1 MAPLSL
7 LLLTLKTRQNID
19 HLHEGFLEGQELAE
33 LDRRAED
40 GEGDDVVV
48 VGIDGEGRVE
58 RDVLVTSEKYKQFS
72 MLWSITQF

>member
-1 MAPLSL
+1 MS
-7 LLLTLKTRQNID
+7 TFITRPKDD

-48 VGIDGEGRVE
+48 VGVDREGRV
-58 RDVLVTSEKYKQFS
+58 
-72 MLWSITQF
+72 